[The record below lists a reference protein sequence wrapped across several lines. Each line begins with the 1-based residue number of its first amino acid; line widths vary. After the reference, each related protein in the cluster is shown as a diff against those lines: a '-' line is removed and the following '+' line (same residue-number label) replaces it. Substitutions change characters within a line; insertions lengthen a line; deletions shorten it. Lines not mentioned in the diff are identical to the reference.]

1 MICEKT
7 AGVRSC
13 CFKKEMEENTFDN
26 KEWEVST
33 RKLRKSH
40 GYAAAENVSKQ
51 KQAAEQTRELAGD
64 ILKLARNTL
73 FINLR
78 FMEAAFVKIVPDH
91 DMDTL
96 TMATDGRFLYY
107 NAIHI
112 CRQFQT
118 ARELPARDYLHVV
131 LHCVFRHLFV
141 SPKTDA
147 LIWDLACDIAVE
159 HIISQL
165 QLKCLSCERQSSQAW
180 LFTELKKEIP
190 RLSAEWI
197 YKYYKEQNLSVEE
210 IERIRLSFLA
220 DDHSIWHNKTFLERG
235 DGEKDEND
243 PGGHEEQDADKK
255 IEKETGGE
263 EALPSEEEEGE
274 NSESGEESS
283 VVMESEDGGGIGG
296 EGEGENDRGEK
307 KPALKPE
314 ELKEQWKEIAER
326 IQMDLDLNSDSYGEG
341 AGDFTQLL
349 REIQREKY
357 DYGEFLKKFS
367 VTGENVEIN
376 DDEFDYIFYTYGLK
390 LYQNMPLVEPLEYKD
405 VKKIREFVIAI
416 DTSESVSGE
425 IVQKFVTKTW
435 NILKQSENF
444 FRKVNVHI
452 IQCGAK
458 VEEDVRIT
466 SEEEFD
472 DYMKHMVLKGFGGTD
487 FRPVFEHVNQ
497 LLRQHE
503 FTNFKGMIYFTDGL
517 GSFPS
522 QAPAYDTAFIFLDQ
536 GYDLPEIPPWVI
548 KMILTEEE
556 IRLL

>member
-1 MICEKT
+1 MEK
-7 AGVRSC
+7 
-13 CFKKEMEENTFDN
+13 NTLDN

-33 RKLRKSH
+33 EKLKKSH

-51 KQAAEQTRELAGD
+51 KQTAEQTRELAGA

-78 FMEAAFVKIVPDH
+78 FMEAAFVRIVPDH

-107 NAIHI
+107 NAVHI
-112 CRQFQT
+112 CRRFQT

-141 SPKTDA
+141 SPKADA
-147 LIWDLACDIAVE
+147 LVWDLACDIAVE
-159 HIISQL
+159 HIISRL
-165 QLKCLSCERQSSQAW
+165 QLKCLSCERQASQEW

-243 PGGHEEQDADKK
+243 PGDHEEQDADKK

-263 EALPSEEEEGE
+263 EELPSEEEEGE
-274 NSESGEESS
+274 NSESGEDPCA
-283 VVMESEDGGGIGG
+283 VKESEDGGGIGG

-341 AGDFTQLL
+341 AGDLTQLL
-349 REIQREKY
+349 REIRREKY
-357 DYGEFLKKFS
+357 DYEEFLKKFS
-367 VTGENVEIN
+367 VMGENVEIN

-444 FRKVNVHI
+444 FRKINIHI
-452 IQCGAK
+452 IQCGAR

-472 DYMKHMVLKGFGGTD
+472 EYMEHMVLKGFGGTD

-503 FTNFKGMIYFTDGL
+503 FTNFKGMIYFTDGF
-517 GSFPS
+517 GTFPS

-536 GYDLPEIPPWVI
+536 GYDLPDIPPWVI
-548 KMILTEEE
+548 KMLLTEEE
-556 IRLL
+556 IRML